1 MAPCN
6 PIRTCMEHS
15 PVEHYR
21 KERAPANTQ
30 EETGQDNADE
40 VVGDPNQ
47 DRDKAPE
54 DHTDGEV
61 Y

>member
-1 MAPCN
+1 
-6 PIRTCMEHS
+6 ME
-15 PVEHYR
+15 PYR
-21 KERAPANTQ
+21 KERTLANTQ
-30 EETGQDNADE
+30 EETGQNDADE

-54 DHTDGEV
+54 DHADGEV